1 MDAEQKRLEEEAR
14 LELAAEV
21 KLNEDQLKLRKAQWM
36 GEITQAKDL
45 RLRNAS
51 RLDEKDRLRILA
63 EFESEQRSIEQR
75 VEAVRL
81 EQSKALEDRLR
92 SRKEAKRKAAEEKQ
106 KQLDD
111 ETERQVE
118 VEKAKDVHEY
128 LLD

>member
-1 MDAEQKRLEEEAR
+1 
-14 LELAAEV
+14 
-21 KLNEDQLKLRKAQWM
+21 M

-63 EFESEQRSIEQR
+63 EFESEQRSVEQR
-75 VEAVRL
+75 VETVRL